1 MTPQQ
6 SSRIMVLLSMLY
18 GITIGALA
26 IAGVGDIGLFAIVG
40 AMVLGFL
47 WVARSMLM
55 KRDT

>member
-18 GITIGALA
+18 GITIGAFT
-26 IAGVGDIGLFAIVG
+26 IAGVGVGVFAIIG

>member
-6 SSRIMVLLSMLY
+6 SSRILALLSMAY
-18 GITIGALA
+18 GLTIGALA
-26 IAGVGDIGLFAIVG
+26 IADVGDIGVFAIVG